1 MRVLDFIKSGGLE
14 EGRARNGMVIR
25 GAGGPRS
32 NGRIGDGTIRVGA
45 RVPWGADVEFA
56 YTTGYDSHGR
66 VSVNRLVDERDC
78 AVMLTKPD
86 PDGAGPV
93 LPGTGA

>member
-1 MRVLDFIKSGGLE
+1 M
-14 EGRARNGMVIR
+14 
-25 GAGGPRS
+25 
-32 NGRIGDGTIRVGA
+32 
-45 RVPWGADVEFA
+45 EFA

-86 PDGAGPV
+86 PDAAGPV

>member
-1 MRVLDFIKSGGLE
+1 MRAGSSVAL
-14 EGRARNGMVIR
+14 
-25 GAGGPRS
+25 GA
-32 NGRIGDGTIRVGA
+32 
-45 RVPWGADVEFA
+45 E
-56 YTTGYDSHGR
+56 
-66 VSVNRLVDERDC
+66 LVDEGDC